1 MVQLQDL
8 FLFMFNM
15 SITASYVILA
25 VLFIRF
31 CIRKAPKAFSYGLWA
46 VAGFRLVC
54 PVSFS
59 SVISIFN
66 LIGSKAETGGALNY
80 ISSSGGN
87 IKSDSHVIN
96 YAVSAINRSA
106 QTVSAPASV
115 SPVQMLLFITT
126 LLWVIGIVLI
136 LTYST
141 ISYLRLKY
149 RIRSAVRLKDN
160 VYQSEAIPAPFVMGI
175 LRPRIYIPFHMKE
188 PELSYVLFHEK
199 YHIKRYDYLTKPLS
213 FLLAVVYWYHP
224 LVWIAYLCMCK
235 DMEMSCDEKVIKDMG
250 LSNKK
255 AYSMSLLSFATNRRF
270 PAASPLAF
278 GEINIQSR
286 IKNILNYKK
295 TRLWVTV
302 FLILLCFI
310 TIITCMT
317 NPSSKTSKPN
327 EKELAEDIASGVS
340 DLAKQLYAVKNPY
353 IGNASANGKLL
364 FTLGVG
370 DALGNFTLE
379 LETSKQPYILRL
391 NFNDEVYDRD
401 TFDHKMAAYATFLLA
416 LIENADEIQWSYPY
430 NEAGDDQR
438 ITVYWDAQNLHP
450 LGIEDI
456 KTYGESAAKVQEL
469 IDTIDTSSLDMNL
482 ASAANVT
489 DIEDGSPE
497 DGNLLIMNDI
507 IKLKDWGKLSL
518 DDWKAYTNAVV
529 EEDSDESALNSYV
542 IFELSYGN
550 DIYKLQVSYM
560 KADQQIDIIY
570 LTRQSDMETVL
581 LYSSDSKYS
590 VTTDIEGYLTT
601 KVDMNHYL
609 TYQLPESME
618 NSAYNAAIGMNGG
631 NLFLMNKES
640 SESTDHAPAE
650 WSAPGG
656 VLRLPM
662 DSNFSYVTFEKGKL
676 VNGTLGNNH
685 TEVLGKPVILNNL
698 NEQAILI
705 EVQHDLYTASDIAA
719 AEAAGNP
726 IPVQDQVS
734 TMYEIYFARENSLRA
749 YCIFLN
755 QKHFTYD
762 EAITLVNSVNFT
774 DQAFR

>member
-1 MVQLQDL
+1 MEQLQDL

-66 LIGSKAETGGALNY
+66 LIGSKAKTDGALNY
-80 ISSSGGN
+80 ISSSSGN
-87 IKSDSHVIN
+87 IKSDSPVIN
-96 YAVSAINRSA
+96 YAVSAINKTA
-106 QTVSAPASV
+106 QTVSTPASV
-115 SPVQMLLFITT
+115 SPLQMLLFITT

-141 ISYLRLKY
+141 ISYLRLNY
-149 RIRSAVRLKDN
+149 RIRNAVRLKDN
-160 VYQSEAIPAPFVMGI
+160 VYQSESIPAPFVMGI
-175 LRPRIYIPFHMKE
+175 LRPRIYIPYHMKE

-199 YHIKRYDYLTKPLS
+199 YHIKRFDYLTKPLS

-270 PAASPLAF
+270 PTASPLAF
-278 GEINIQSR
+278 GEINIKSR

-302 FLILLCFI
+302 CLILLCFI
-310 TIITCMT
+310 TIITCIT
-317 NPSSKTSKPN
+317 NPSSKTTKPT
-327 EKELAEDIASGVS
+327 EKESAENVASGVS

-364 FTLGVG
+364 ITLGVG
-370 DALGNFTLE
+370 EALGNYTLE

-391 NFNDEVYDRD
+391 NFNNEVSDRD
-401 TFDHKMAAYATFLLA
+401 TFDLKMAGYATFLLA

-430 NEAGDDQR
+430 NETGDEQR
-438 ITVYWDAQNLHP
+438 ITVYWDAQNLPP
-450 LGIEDI
+450 LGIEDV
-456 KTYGESAAKVQEL
+456 KSYGESAAKVQEL
-469 IDTIDTSSLDMNL
+469 IDIIDTGNLHMNL

-489 DIEDGSPE
+489 NIEDGSPE

-507 IKLKDWGKLSL
+507 LKQKDWGKLSL
-518 DDWKAYTNAVV
+518 TDWKAYANAVV
-529 EEDSDESALNSYV
+529 EENQEEGVLNSYV
-542 IFELSYGN
+542 IFELNYG
-550 DIYKLQVSYM
+550 DDRYKLQISYL
-560 KADQQIDIIY
+560 KADHQIDLIS
-570 LTRQSDMETVL
+570 LTRQADLETIL
-581 LYSSDSKYS
+581 LYSSDPKYS
-590 VTTDIEGYLTT
+590 VTTDIEGFLTT
-601 KVDMNHYL
+601 REDMNRYL
-609 TYQLPESME
+609 TYHLPASMK
-618 NSAYNAAIGMNGG
+618 NSAYNAGIGMNGG
-631 NLFLMNKES
+631 NLFLMN
-640 SESTDHAPAE
+640 TDLLNATDQALNE

-656 VLRLPM
+656 VLLLPM
-662 DSNFSYVTFEKGKL
+662 DSSYSYVTFEKGKL
-676 VNGTLGNNH
+676 MNGTLGNNH
-685 TEVLGKPVILNNL
+685 TEVLGDPDFLNNL
-698 NEQAILI
+698 TEQAVLI
-705 EVQHDLYTASDIAA
+705 EVQHDLYTAADIAA

-726 IPVQDQVS
+726 IPAQDQVS
-734 TMYEIYFARENSLRA
+734 TMYEIYFARENGLRA

-755 QKHFTYD
+755 QKYFTYD
-762 EAITLVNSVNFT
+762 EAIALVNSVKFT